1 MISRDKYLYPIKLDT
16 VRDVIEFCK
25 IAAKCPYEVTL
36 ANGKHR
42 LNAKSFLGVSIAKV
56 SWEEIFVETE
66 QDCYFE
72 FEKFII

>member
-16 VRDVIEFCK
+16 VYAVIEFCK

-36 ANGKHR
+36 VNGKHR

-56 SWEEIFVETE
+56 SWEEIYVETE
-66 QDCYFE
+66 EDCYFE